1 MAAMKVLD
9 LKRELKARGLSTSGN
24 KHELLERLQATTEAL
39 PDLQPDLSTDTQ
51 QGIHSVER
59 LDNTVAENEE
69 EVCSEA
75 NIISLKAINS
85 DTEEYV
91 DCAEELSRAET
102 TTDGQEYQDQHHLT
116 TRLSSDALTQATPER
131 QITGKGW
138 PATTCPVA
146 AQKAKSPGSINQDSA
161 PFIEIVGDERN
172 QEVID
177 CCLTLPDTPQNEVEH
192 VSIDKITTADYN
204 CTLRTTLDCTQQTS
218 QQERIVNL
226 ESQVRQITE
235 RLYQVDTDRKNMAQ
249 MALLVERS
257 EKKWRET
264 VEGRE
269 ALVGL
274 IARCEGLETR
284 LNRLLTVQLNDL
296 RVASPENSQDNQEG
310 CTIKT
315 REECTLEDAGIGR
328 DTTSTSKDIP
338 TWSKNRSQTTSKL
351 PETSEIEESH
361 QLEIHKDNESTNV
374 RQDIKNS
381 TQEMKEL
388 AQSRYAQ
395 QTAQCPKHLT
405 CGSLNIT
412 QAPKGGIKATNR
424 AVDVTIQDQHTSVK
438 MSGERNGKSG
448 AEVRPPHGVTREVI
462 FAGDSNVARIATT
475 LHDEVRDPKRLEILL
490 NRKATVDVIHQ
501 LIDTYEEQARTVP
514 RMYILHIG
522 VNDILQGENP
532 DSIVNRLQTRWS
544 KRKSALAICSVP
556 EIGSRGKGLQAATM
570 LLNAKLK
577 RLCKVIRAKFIDL
590 SHVMTERAMEKMDY
604 TTRKKE

>member
-1 MAAMKVLD
+1 
-9 LKRELKARGLSTSGN
+9 
-24 KHELLERLQATTEAL
+24 
-39 PDLQPDLSTDTQ
+39 
-51 QGIHSVER
+51 
-59 LDNTVAENEE
+59 
-69 EVCSEA
+69 
-75 NIISLKAINS
+75 
-85 DTEEYV
+85 
-91 DCAEELSRAET
+91 
-102 TTDGQEYQDQHHLT
+102 
-116 TRLSSDALTQATPER
+116 
-131 QITGKGW
+131 
-138 PATTCPVA
+138 
-146 AQKAKSPGSINQDSA
+146 
-161 PFIEIVGDERN
+161 
-172 QEVID
+172 
-177 CCLTLPDTPQNEVEH
+177 
-192 VSIDKITTADYN
+192 
-204 CTLRTTLDCTQQTS
+204 
-218 QQERIVNL
+218 
-226 ESQVRQITE
+226 
-235 RLYQVDTDRKNMAQ
+235 MAQ

-264 VEGRE
+264 VESRE

-284 LNRLLTVQLNDL
+284 LNRLLTVQPNDL

-374 RQDIKNS
+374 RQDVKNS

-388 AQSRYAQ
+388 AQSKYAQ

-448 AEVRPPHGVTREVI
+448 AEVRPPLGVTREVI

-501 LIDTYEEQARTVP
+501 LLDTYEEQARMVP

-532 DSIVNRLQTRWS
+532 DSIVNCLQTRWS

-556 EIGSRGKGLQAATM
+556 EIGSRGKRLQAAT
-570 LLNAKLK
+570 
-577 RLCKVIRAKFIDL
+577 
-590 SHVMTERAMEKMDY
+590 
-604 TTRKKE
+604 RKKE